1 MRWKCFRP
9 SVKPYL
15 SHHLEPC
22 QPKLAHLKIK
32 RVTWMIK
39 YITKCV
45 TQTHARTYTH
55 ARTHAPTHART
66 HTRDHTHIHTHTHA
80 RTHVQT
86 CTHARTQTRTH
97 TYIQDN
103 SSNKINYTQEANRQ
117 ISNIHELQ
125 TQILKMLKE
134 CLQCSSSYYLLRMH
148 STKSTLAHF
157 LITTN
162 SHLQFVT

>member
-1 MRWKCFRP
+1 MCNTNT
-9 SVKPYL
+9 
-15 SHHLEPC
+15 C
-22 QPKLAHLKIK
+22 
-32 RVTWMIK
+32 
-39 YITKCV
+39 
-45 TQTHARTYTH
+45 
-55 ARTHAPTHART
+55 
-66 HTRDHTHIHTHTHA
+66 THIHTHAHTRTHTRTHAHTNANTHTYIHTRTHA

-162 SHLQFVT
+162 CHLQFVT

>member
-1 MRWKCFRP
+1 
-9 SVKPYL
+9 
-15 SHHLEPC
+15 
-22 QPKLAHLKIK
+22 
-32 RVTWMIK
+32 MIK

-45 TQTHARTYTH
+45 TQTHAHTYT
-55 ARTHAPTHART
+55 RTHIHART
-66 HTRDHTHIHTHTHA
+66 HTRTHA
-80 RTHVQT
+80 RTH
-86 CTHARTQTRTH
+86 TRTH

-125 TQILKMLKE
+125 TQILKMLKK